1 MLLCICLLLRAAYAL
16 HPSLSRLSLAL
27 DALDRA
33 PKDSP
38 RAVDACLDVIRQV
51 PGAAPVDKTR
61 LRALAE
67 EDDAALSTRFFDAK
81 PCDDAVR
88 ALARGD
94 DEAAA
99 AVAATG
105 RFALLSRAEAGSA
118 LDALDTVITSEDTL
132 AARRAALDDTRRDG
146 LTDAPSA
153 SDDERLAETLAST
166 LASALAPV
174 LRPLGFPESSLG
186 TRSFVAAAGPRAAA
200 AIGRVWHASDGL
212 APLFAPAAPKD
223 TTLVVAFS
231 SLGWHGL
238 IRAEWRGVLRASGF
252 SNVAH
257 ALDTAKSWYCS
268 NPTTG
273 HFDGG
278 VWWDATLA
286 ELCAP
291 YQKVVLLGD
300 SMGGTAAL
308 RFARHADAVVSFVP
322 QVDLRDF
329 PAPCDRVDFD
339 DAKWERMRDDIVN
352 AVDASDARISIHVG
366 RDADD
371 LQQLTYLPRA
381 VACASDIDEP
391 LPRDG
396 ETVSQVVDDG
406 RGLRVV
412 KHDVEGHAIA
422 AALKRR
428 GLLEEALLS
437 SIV

>member
-1 MLLCICLLLRAAYAL
+1 MRLPVLYLVASVRAL
-16 HPSLSRLSLAL
+16 STSQSRLQHAL
-27 DALDRA
+27 DNLDRN
-33 PKDSP
+33 PS
-38 RAVDACLDVIRQV
+38 VDACLDVIRHV
-51 PGAAPVDKTR
+51 PHTTPVDKTR

-88 ALARGD
+88 ALAHGD

-99 AVAATG
+99 AVAASA
-105 RFALLSRAEAGSA
+105 RFALLPRAEADAALEA
-118 LDALDTVITSEDTL
+118 LDAVITSEATL
-132 AARRAALDDTRRDG
+132 AARRAALDGTRRDG

-153 SDDERLAETLAST
+153 SDDERLAAALAST

-174 LRPLGFPESSLG
+174 LGPLGFPESPLG

-212 APLFAPAAPKD
+212 APLIVPAASGD
-223 TTLVVAFS
+223 TLVVAFS

-238 IRAEWRGVLRASGF
+238 LRAEWRGVLRAIGRR
-252 SNVAH
+252 NVAH
-257 ALDTAKSWYCS
+257 ALDTAKTWYCS
-268 NPTTG
+268 NPMTG
-273 HFDGG
+273 ELDDGA
-278 VWWDATLA
+278 WWDATLA

-291 YQKVVLLGD
+291 YRKVVLLGD

-308 RFARHADAVVSFVP
+308 RFARHADTVVAFVP
-322 QVDLRDF
+322 QIDLRDF
-329 PAPCDRVDFD
+329 PTPCDREDFD
-339 DAKWERMRDDIVN
+339 DARRERLRDDIVS
-352 AVDASDARISIHVG
+352 AVDASDARISIHLG

-381 VACASDIDEP
+381 VAAYSSADVDEP

-396 ETVSQVVDDG
+396 ETVSRAVDDG

-428 GLLEEALLS
+428 GLLEEALLAS
-437 SIV
+437 LV

>member
-1 MLLCICLLLRAAYAL
+1 MRLPILQLVAAVRAL
-16 HPSLSRLSLAL
+16 STSQSRLQNAL
-27 DALDRA
+27 DKLDRN
-33 PKDSP
+33 PS
-38 RAVDACLDVIRQV
+38 VDACLDVIRHV

-61 LRALAE
+61 LRALADE
-67 EDDAALSTRFFDAK
+67 EDDAALSTRFFDAT
-81 PCDDAVR
+81 PCDAAVR

-94 DEAAA
+94 DEAVG
-99 AVAATG
+99 AVAASG
-105 RFALLSRAEAGSA
+105 RFALLPRAEAGAA
-118 LDALDTVITSEDTL
+118 LDAFDAVITSEATL
-132 AARRAALDDTRRDG
+132 AARRAALDGTRRDG

-153 SDDERLAETLAST
+153 SDDERLAEALAST
-166 LASALAPV
+166 LSRALAPV
-174 LRPLGFPESSLG
+174 LRPRGFPASPLG

-212 APLFAPAAPKD
+212 APLFAPAASGD
-223 TTLVVAFS
+223 TLVVAFS

-238 IRAEWRGVLRASGF
+238 LRAEWRGVLRAIGRR
-252 SNVAH
+252 NVAH
-257 ALDTAKSWYCS
+257 ALDTAKSWYSS

-273 HFDGG
+273 DFDGG
-278 VWWDATLA
+278 AWWDATLA

-291 YQKVVLLGD
+291 YRKVVLLGD

-308 RFARHADAVVSFVP
+308 RFARHADAVVAFVP

-339 DAKWERMRDDIVN
+339 DAKRERLRDDIVD

-381 VACASDIDEP
+381 VAAASDIDEP
-391 LPRDG
+391 LARDG
-396 ETVSQVVDDG
+396 ETVSQAVDDG
-406 RGLRVV
+406 NGFRVV

-428 GLLEEALLS
+428 GLLEEALFS

>member
-1 MLLCICLLLRAAYAL
+1 MLRISIFLQLVASVHAL
-16 HPSLSRLSLAL
+16 STSQSRLQH
-27 DALDRA
+27 ALDRLDRN
-33 PKDSP
+33 PS
-38 RAVDACLDVIRQV
+38 VDACLDVIRHV
-51 PGAAPVDKTR
+51 PHSTPIDKAR

-67 EDDAALSTRFFDAK
+67 EDDAALSTRFFAAK

-94 DEAAA
+94 DEAVG
-99 AVAATG
+99 AVAASG
-105 RFALLSRAEAGSA
+105 RFALLPRVDSDAA
-118 LDALDTVITSEDTL
+118 LDALDTVITSEATL
-132 AARRAALDDTRRDG
+132 AARRAALDGTRRDG
-146 LTDAPSA
+146 LTDAPA
-153 SDDERLAETLAST
+153 AADDERLASALAST
-166 LASALAPV
+166 LSRALAPV
-174 LRPLGFPESSLG
+174 LRSLGFPESPLG

-238 IRAEWRGVLRASGF
+238 LRAEWRGVLRAIGRR
-252 SNVAH
+252 NVAH
-257 ALDTAKSWYCS
+257 ALDTAKTWYCS
-268 NPTTG
+268 NPMTG
-273 HFDGG
+273 ELDGG
-278 VWWDATLA
+278 AWWDATLA
-286 ELCAP
+286 ELCKP

-308 RFARHADAVVSFVP
+308 RFARHADAVVAFVP
-322 QVDLRDF
+322 QIDLRDF

-339 DAKWERMRDDIVN
+339 DAKRERLRDDIVN
-352 AVDASDARISIHVG
+352 AVDASGARISIHVG

-371 LQQLTYLPRA
+371 LAQLTYLPRA
-381 VACASDIDEP
+381 VAAHSPGDVDEP

-396 ETVSQVVDDG
+396 ETVSQAVDDG
-406 RGLRVV
+406 NGFRVV

-428 GLLEEALLS
+428 GLLEEALLAS
-437 SIV
+437 LVK

>member
-27 DALDRA
+27 DALDRT

-38 RAVDACLDVIRQV
+38 RAVDACLDVIRHV
-51 PGAAPVDKTR
+51 PGAAPVDKTQ

-67 EDDAALSTRFFDAK
+67 EDDAALATRFFAAK

-94 DEAAA
+94 DEAVG
-99 AVAATG
+99 AVAASA
-105 RFALLSRAEAGSA
+105 RFALLSCDETDAA
-118 LDALDTVITSEDTL
+118 LDALDAVITSEATL

-153 SDDERLAETLAST
+153 SDDERLASALAST
-166 LASALAPV
+166 LSRALAPV
-174 LRPLGFPESSLG
+174 LRPLGFPTSPLG

-200 AIGRVWHASDGL
+200 AVGRVWHASDGL
-212 APLFAPAAPKD
+212 APLVAPAASGD
-223 TTLVVAFS
+223 TLVVAFS

-238 IRAEWRGVLRASGF
+238 LRAEWRGVLRAIGRR
-252 SNVAH
+252 NVAH

-308 RFARHADAVVSFVP
+308 RFARHADAVVAFVP

-339 DAKWERMRDDIVN
+339 DARRERLRDDIVS

-381 VACASDIDEP
+381 VAAASDIDEP

-396 ETVSQVVDDG
+396 ETVSQAVDDG
-406 RGLRVV
+406 NGFRVV